1 MIPYE
6 ARRWVY
12 QAAIATNGIE
22 RQIMVAIEEMS
33 ELTKELAKSFRPGG
47 TSTEKLVDEI
57 ADVFVMME
65 QMQHIF
71 DMNDQLPE
79 RVGFK
84 IRRLAERLGV
94 PELLEGYDG

>member
-6 ARRWVY
+6 ARRAVY

-22 RQIMVAIEEMS
+22 RQIMVAVEEMA
-33 ELTKELAKSFRPGG
+33 ELTKELAKCFRPDG
-47 TSTEKLVDEI
+47 TSTERIVDEI
-57 ADVFVMME
+57 ADVLVMME
-65 QMQHIF
+65 QMQLIF
-71 DMNDQLPE
+71 DVKYQVPG

-84 IRRLAERLGV
+84 VRRLAERLGV